1 MAAVPLASP
10 STSLLGHPRIDE
22 NDPASEHG
30 SEEWSAGQLDMVPPL
45 AGHGPRAEES
55 GQGQQNELREALEH
69 EACVSCNWR
78 WAIHLLGEFLRDSP
92 PWESEEFFRMREN
105 LLDLVVMSC
114 GAAGRWRMALSI
126 FSNMRFVQVVPGQLA
141 YQHVVIACREAG
153 AFTIADQLCE
163 EMRICTGHV
172 EHGLSIS
179 PGLEKSYLRKCEEV
193 GDWQRALQVLGEMQW
208 CAKEMDEIACG
219 TAAAACANGAAWEAA
234 LALQSIEGSPRCIA
248 MASRLFRA
256 RLRLLEAK
264 AQRGRGIARN
274 AQIHAVQ
281 ALSRRNCWDE
291 ALHVVEGL
299 VGHAAARVPR
309 EPLVM
314 LGLSLANESRQWER
328 ALHLQDLT
336 NRHHGGGGWVSGP
349 LAELLV
355 AVGRWKHALQV
366 TANLDLR
373 VRAAAAGRLWQAAY
387 HLVGGIVESMQ
398 QHRVSGSSRPIPVSS
413 LTSVL
418 RLRDS
423 SAVGLSQQAMNMA
436 VDAAAQ
442 KHRWQQAIQLLEAA
456 RLLQR
461 SDIITLNTCLT
472 AALRAESWQQA
483 LALLADG
490 RSARL
495 PLSSVTLGAGLDAA
509 QRGSAWQ
516 LALGMLSQ
524 EGGLANAVAINAAA
538 GAAATAACWEIA
550 LGLLQDHHFHHNRP
564 DVVACTVAV
573 ASCSA
578 ASRWEQALSLLSW
591 YGARGVQP
599 DVVMLQQIQCSCDVG
614 MVPLDPGPIPIQY
627 KTNLRRVSSRLLS
640 DGYDW
645 AQRRQKGASLAV
657 VAAQALEQWAALSSE
672 DARCVAR
679 VLRRPVLA
687 VLQRLRGDPGAQT
700 SARHLPLRDVFLE
713 SQSTLG
719 SPMTAETML
728 DLHLVFTSP
737 SMLRCLAPSLLTA
750 SQTLRAMLH
759 TVKEGAWSEREL
771 WRAAVAL
778 FAALCDNGIEPT
790 VEQVNLAIE
799 ICKEARAIRPMFEM
813 YKSARRL
820 PSFRPDYGTFENLA
834 SGGTL
839 APGQYWWH
847 CLLFM
852 EEAQDLLPRKQL
864 TSSMTKTI
872 KACSDASAWGTA
884 LFHLRP
890 AMDLATST
898 VPGRHAQLPELL
910 RERLEDLRLGN
921 APERS
926 EGGYKARG
934 WADQWDF
941 QRQVPVRRVGKLRM
955 AVPGVPVPAFQDK
968 VAEFFRA
975 CAQDKIGKLPGLSEM
990 LETSYRNLW
999 QRGSRLK
1006 VESQELLGLE
1016 RLSSVRSALRE
1027 ETLQAFRRH
1036 RYRSLLGLQLLRGL
1050 RRRRA
1055 LEASLL
1061 LRSDVLLEK
1070 QSGLGLGT
1078 PEALQLVKL
1087 SSDAS
1092 ITIRPHR
1099 RTRLRQRY
1107 KRGTSRI
1114 SRSRRC
1120 PSTAWKGR
1128 LQVRR
1133 AEKEEGGGDC
1143 AEIIQAK
1150 AAWVSYRLLVD
1161 RSRYPE
1167 SEVPRKRRAEE
1178 IQPLLPGQIMT
1189 EEVVSAGR
1197 HMGEGGGGSSMYLPS
1212 MKILLDRAEHAERVA
1227 LASVLNRLGD
1237 AKKIRG
1243 VVRLYTSAALCISCL
1258 AAFCHCKR
1266 LLTSLFFEI
1275 SCDSADESQR
1285 WSDTAAGGEESL
1297 DKFRTS
1303 GFASAFVSK
1312 MHVISHIALAGRNPG
1327 RQVDRGRF
1335 GVCLWWRVHWRCP
1348 RFRLASLED
1357 PAEQRDGRSLAA
1369 ALGLA
1374 CHEVYDISQP
1384 ACPSRVAAELQPDE
1398 QGVSRSPWL
1407 SLSLPTVTSASLTT
1421 TEADLS
1427 KLPKIGQGMDKSEF
1441 LDLLKKLIG
1450 ESKHLQNN
1458 PRLGIHPEEKRAAA
1472 VVIKELEA
1480 VSTRAGGP
1488 LILEELE
1495 YVPGRSNLKVTYPG
1509 SGKETTAFVGSHFDV
1524 VPADPEAWS
1533 KDPFQL
1539 TVEGDLLYGRGTTDC
1554 LGHVALLT
1562 LFLRE
1567 LGRTKPALKRSIVV
1581 VFIAAEEGGE
1591 KNIGVDAVLKNGK
1604 LEEAKNGPVYWVD
1617 SADSNPCC
1625 GTSGALSWSLKCRG
1639 RLFHSGFPNKAINSI
1654 ELANEAI
1661 AFIQE
1666 RFYNDFKPLP
1676 EEELYSFGMGSHMK
1690 PTQIEC
1696 SKGSFNQ
1703 IPAETTVHGDI
1714 RLGVI

>member
-1 MAAVPLASP
+1 
-10 STSLLGHPRIDE
+10 
-22 NDPASEHG
+22 
-30 SEEWSAGQLDMVPPL
+30 
-45 AGHGPRAEES
+45 
-55 GQGQQNELREALEH
+55 
-69 EACVSCNWR
+69 
-78 WAIHLLGEFLRDSP
+78 
-92 PWESEEFFRMREN
+92 MREN

-126 FSNMRFVQVVPGQLA
+126 FNNMRFVQVVPGQLA

-219 TAAAACANGAAWEAA
+219 TAAAAMR
-234 LALQSIEGSPRCIA
+234 S
-248 MASRLFRA
+248 
-256 RLRLLEAK
+256 

-398 QHRVSGSSRPIPVSS
+398 QHRVLGSSRPIPVSS

-442 KHRWQQAIQLLEAA
+442 KHRWQQAFQLLEAA

-472 AALRAESWQQA
+472 AAVRAESWQQA

-516 LALGMLSQ
+516 LAVGMLSQ

-599 DVVMLQQIQCSCDVG
+599 DVVTLQQIQCSCDVG
-614 MVPLDPGPIPIQY
+614 MVPLDPGPIPIHY

-910 RERLEDLRLGN
+910 RERLEVPVQAPRSLAQPAPPTRGASSLALPLAALSLAAASRAPKKQRRTLNALTGDAESPHIVRQWRYARRSRLLNSLDWTRYHLWVYFVDSCEPSYARSRLCRFFFEKVCQGHSTASLLYCAAGGLETTQKEEMDLELPASVPDLHSDDLQNLVVPPYTFTPMDFSMYDVVVAADEATAEAVRQRLRETGQSDRDELCVLSDFMDAYDVLLEAEQENPVLEPAPGIAQGILSQDGLAQLMPGQPLRGTPPPRPVGPPLPGLPSAWQELWSVANSGIDELADTGSAQPAEEVGRILHAVVGLERCLRASIPPNMRWWNDEDLRLGN

-975 CAQDKIGKLPGLSEM
+975 CAQDKIGQLPGLSEM

-1133 AEKEEGGGDC
+1133 AEKEEGGGEC

-1161 RSRYPE
+1161 RSRCPE

-1197 HMGEGGGGSSMYLPS
+1197 HMGEGGGICTCGECLHC
-1212 MKILLDRAEHAERVA
+1212 AFHATC
-1227 LASVLNRLGD
+1227 GW
-1237 AKKIRG
+1237 
-1243 VVRLYTSAALCISCL
+1243 
-1258 AAFCHCKR
+1258 
-1266 LLTSLFFEI
+1266 
-1275 SCDSADESQR
+1275 DE
-1285 WSDTAAGGEESL
+1285 
-1297 DKFRTS
+1297 
-1303 GFASAFVSK
+1303 V
-1312 MHVISHIALAGRNPG
+1312 
-1327 RQVDRGRF
+1327 
-1335 GVCLWWRVHWRCP
+1335 
-1348 RFRLASLED
+1348 
-1357 PAEQRDGRSLAA
+1357 
-1369 ALGLA
+1369 
-1374 CHEVYDISQP
+1374 
-1384 ACPSRVAAELQPDE
+1384 
-1398 QGVSRSPWL
+1398 
-1407 SLSLPTVTSASLTT
+1407 
-1421 TEADLS
+1421 
-1427 KLPKIGQGMDKSEF
+1427 
-1441 LDLLKKLIG
+1441 
-1450 ESKHLQNN
+1450 
-1458 PRLGIHPEEKRAAA
+1458 
-1472 VVIKELEA
+1472 
-1480 VSTRAGGP
+1480 
-1488 LILEELE
+1488 
-1495 YVPGRSNLKVTYPG
+1495 
-1509 SGKETTAFVGSHFDV
+1509 
-1524 VPADPEAWS
+1524 
-1533 KDPFQL
+1533 
-1539 TVEGDLLYGRGTTDC
+1539 
-1554 LGHVALLT
+1554 
-1562 LFLRE
+1562 
-1567 LGRTKPALKRSIVV
+1567 
-1581 VFIAAEEGGE
+1581 
-1591 KNIGVDAVLKNGK
+1591 
-1604 LEEAKNGPVYWVD
+1604 
-1617 SADSNPCC
+1617 
-1625 GTSGALSWSLKCRG
+1625 
-1639 RLFHSGFPNKAINSI
+1639 
-1654 ELANEAI
+1654 
-1661 AFIQE
+1661 
-1666 RFYNDFKPLP
+1666 
-1676 EEELYSFGMGSHMK
+1676 
-1690 PTQIEC
+1690 
-1696 SKGSFNQ
+1696 
-1703 IPAETTVHGDI
+1703 
-1714 RLGVI
+1714 

>member
-1 MAAVPLASP
+1 MEGEGLCKGQDYRARRSLRHGVFTSEALLLRGSDRLVARPELLADEATQAVASFGHQQLWEEALQLVRGLRDVQTQLSGDCYEALQHAVQRSWP
-10 STSLLGHPRIDE
+10 QCLSLLRQRACWGIRESTSAILQASTALRKGRLDSWTWSLRLLGMARERKNGDSKT
-22 NDPASEHG
+22 NSRRSWNAKPAKPAYLA
-30 SEEWSAGQLDMVPPL
+30 WSFYWDACTNTFQELAAAG
-45 AGHGPRAEES
+45 
-55 GQGQQNELREALEH
+55 
-69 EACVSCNWR
+69 NWR
-78 WAIHLLGEFLRDSP
+78 WAIHLFGEFLHESP

-126 FSNMRFVQVVPGQLA
+126 FSNMRFIQVVPGQLA
-141 YQHVVIACREAG
+141 YQQVVIACREAG

-179 PGLEKSYLRKCEEV
+179 PGLEKSHLRMCEEV

-208 CAKEMDEIACG
+208 YAKEMDEIACG

-234 LALQSIEGSPRCIA
+234 LALQST
-248 MASRLFRA
+248 
-256 RLRLLEAK
+256 
-264 AQRGRGIARN
+264 
-274 AQIHAVQ
+274 
-281 ALSRRNCWDE
+281 
-291 ALHVVEGL
+291 
-299 VGHAAARVPR
+299 

-328 ALHLQDLT
+328 ALRLQDLT
-336 NRHHGGGGWVSGP
+336 KRHHGGGGGGGWVSGP
-349 LAELLV
+349 LGELLL

-366 TANLDLR
+366 AANPDLR

-398 QHRVSGSSRPIPVSS
+398 QHRVSGSGRCIPASS
-413 LTSVL
+413 LKSVL
-418 RLRDS
+418 WLHDA

-436 VDAAAQ
+436 VDAVAQ

-472 AALRAESWQQA
+472 AAVRAESWQQA

-495 PLSSVTLGAGLDAA
+495 PLSSVSLGAGLDAA

-524 EGGLANAVAINAAA
+524 EGELANAVAINAAA

-550 LGLLQDHHFHHNRP
+550 LGLLQDHHFLHNRP
-564 DVVACTVAV
+564 DVVACTVAIS
-573 ASCSA
+573 SCSA
-578 ASRWEQALSLLSW
+578 ASRWEQALSLLNW

-599 DVVMLQQIQCSCDVG
+599 DLVTLQQIQCCCDVG
-614 MVPLDPGPIPIQY
+614 MVHLDLGPIPIQY
-627 KTNLRRVSSRLLS
+627 KKNLRRVSSRLLS
-640 DGYDW
+640 DGYEW
-645 AQRRQKGASLAV
+645 AERRQKGASLAV

-679 VLRRPVLA
+679 VLRRPVLD
-687 VLQRLRGDPGAQT
+687 VLQRLRGDPRAQT

-737 SMLRCLAPSLLTA
+737 SMLRCLAPTLLTA
-750 SQTLRAMLH
+750 SQALRAMLH
-759 TVKEGAWSEREL
+759 AVKEGAWSEREL

-778 FAALCDNGIEPT
+778 FAALCDGMEPT

-852 EEAQDLLPRKQL
+852 EEAQSLLPRKQL

-884 LFHLRP
+884 LFHLRH

-898 VPGRHAQLPELL
+898 VPGRHARLPELL
-910 RERLEDLRLGN
+910 RERLEVPVQATRSLAQPAPPTRGASSLALPLAALSLAAASRSPKKQRRTLNALTGDAESPHIVRQWRYARRSRLLNSLDWTRYHLWVYFVDSCEPSYARSRLCRFFFEKVCQGHSTASLLYCAAGGLEATQKEEMDLELPASVPDLHSDDLQNLVVPPYTFTPMDFSMYDVVVAADEATAEAVRQRLRETGQSDRDELCVLSDFMDAYDVLLEAEQENPVLEPAPGIAQGILSQDGLAQLMPGQPLRGTPPPRPVGPPLPGLPSAWQELWSVANSGIDELADTGSAQPAEEVGRILHAVVGLERCLRASIPPNMRWWNDEDLRLGN

-941 QRQVPVRRVGKLRM
+941 QRQVHVRRVGKLRP

-975 CAQDKIGKLPGLSEM
+975 CAQDKMGKMPGLSEM
-990 LETSYRNLW
+990 LETSYRSLW

-1016 RLSSVRSALRE
+1016 RLSSVRFALRE

-1036 RYRSLLGLQLLRGL
+1036 RYKSLLGLQLLRGL

-1055 LEASLL
+1055 LEASWL

-1087 SSDAS
+1087 SSDTP
-1092 ITIRPHR
+1092 ITVRPHR
-1099 RTRLRQRY
+1099 RTRVRQRH
-1107 KRGTSRI
+1107 KHGTSRK
-1114 SRSRRC
+1114 SRSRRR
-1120 PSTAWKGR
+1120 PSAAWKGR
-1128 LQVRR
+1128 LEVRR

-1161 RSRYPE
+1161 RSRCPE
-1167 SEVPRKRRAEE
+1167 AEVPRTRRAEE
-1178 IQPLLPGQIMT
+1178 IQPLLP
-1189 EEVVSAGR
+1189 APR
-1197 HMGEGGGGSSMYLPS
+1197 
-1212 MKILLDRAEHAERVA
+1212 
-1227 LASVLNRLGD
+1227 
-1237 AKKIRG
+1237 
-1243 VVRLYTSAALCISCL
+1243 SCL
-1258 AAFCHCKR
+1258 SCLKALVEVCVKA
-1266 LLTSLFFEI
+1266 LT
-1275 SCDSADESQR
+1275 
-1285 WSDTAAGGEESL
+1285 
-1297 DKFRTS
+1297 
-1303 GFASAFVSK
+1303 
-1312 MHVISHIALAGRNPG
+1312 
-1327 RQVDRGRF
+1327 
-1335 GVCLWWRVHWRCP
+1335 CLC
-1348 RFRLASLED
+1348 L
-1357 PAEQRDGRSLAA
+1357 
-1369 ALGLA
+1369 
-1374 CHEVYDISQP
+1374 
-1384 ACPSRVAAELQPDE
+1384 
-1398 QGVSRSPWL
+1398 
-1407 SLSLPTVTSASLTT
+1407 
-1421 TEADLS
+1421 
-1427 KLPKIGQGMDKSEF
+1427 
-1441 LDLLKKLIG
+1441 
-1450 ESKHLQNN
+1450 HL
-1458 PRLGIHPEEKRAAA
+1458 
-1472 VVIKELEA
+1472 
-1480 VSTRAGGP
+1480 
-1488 LILEELE
+1488 
-1495 YVPGRSNLKVTYPG
+1495 
-1509 SGKETTAFVGSHFDV
+1509 
-1524 VPADPEAWS
+1524 
-1533 KDPFQL
+1533 
-1539 TVEGDLLYGRGTTDC
+1539 
-1554 LGHVALLT
+1554 
-1562 LFLRE
+1562 
-1567 LGRTKPALKRSIVV
+1567 
-1581 VFIAAEEGGE
+1581 
-1591 KNIGVDAVLKNGK
+1591 
-1604 LEEAKNGPVYWVD
+1604 
-1617 SADSNPCC
+1617 
-1625 GTSGALSWSLKCRG
+1625 
-1639 RLFHSGFPNKAINSI
+1639 
-1654 ELANEAI
+1654 
-1661 AFIQE
+1661 
-1666 RFYNDFKPLP
+1666 
-1676 EEELYSFGMGSHMK
+1676 
-1690 PTQIEC
+1690 
-1696 SKGSFNQ
+1696 
-1703 IPAETTVHGDI
+1703 
-1714 RLGVI
+1714 